1 MEIDSGLL
9 HTMLIT
15 SAFILLGAFCWDLA
29 KDIKELG
36 KALSVAHTDALRA
49 RLDVFALRLDVERLK
64 SNLSDF
70 KASGKKPESSAAQA
84 SQNFEKLKFEFDSNS
99 DS

>member
-1 MEIDSGLL
+1 MEIESGLL

-29 KDIKELG
+29 KDIKELRETVF
-36 KALSVAHTDALRA
+36 KMQEEARQTKSELQDTTMVVLNLFCSLSNSRA
-49 RLDVFALRLDVERLK
+49 
-64 SNLSDF
+64 SD
-70 KASGKKPESSAAQA
+70 KNPESSAAQA